1 MDDILKYAIENG
13 IIDLSHVQSE
23 VEMSKREE
31 LLKMH
36 SFKIWQ
42 GEDQYWRTHLTVGG
56 TRKLLKR
63 KNKTDLEDM
72 LVEFYRQEVENPT
85 IEEIFHEWNDRRFDL
100 GKISASTHERNEQ
113 VFNRHYGIFGK
124 NRIKATEPDEFEDFL
139 EEQISICN
147 LTAKAFSNLKGI
159 TRGFLKRAK
168 KRKLINWSPENMLED
183 MDVSDHDFKKVIKEN
198 NQEVF
203 DETELPQIVKLMETD
218 MDLKNAGIMLM
229 FLTGIRVGEL
239 VTLKRSDFTGN
250 TFNVRRTEIRVKRMN
265 EKGYEYQVKE
275 YPKTKAGIRTVIIPE
290 NYKWLISK
298 LKYENPFQEYIFV
311 NDAGKRM
318 TTNVFRRRL
327 ERLCKGANIV
337 SKSPHKARK
346 TYASILL
353 DNNVDNKMIEDL
365 MGHTNIQC
373 TELYY
378 HRSRKSIERKAEIL
392 NDIQDFKMVTK

>member
-1 MDDILKYAIENG
+1 
-13 IIDLSHVQSE
+13 
-23 VEMSKREE
+23 
-31 LLKMH
+31 
-36 SFKIWQ
+36 
-42 GEDQYWRTHLTVGG
+42 
-56 TRKLLKR
+56 
-63 KNKTDLEDM
+63 
-72 LVEFYRQEVENPT
+72 
-85 IEEIFHEWNDRRFDL
+85 
-100 GKISASTHERNEQ
+100 
-113 VFNRHYGIFGK
+113 
-124 NRIKATEPDEFEDFL
+124 
-139 EEQISICN
+139 
-147 LTAKAFSNLKGI
+147 
-159 TRGFLKRAK
+159 
-168 KRKLINWSPENMLED
+168 
-183 MDVSDHDFKKVIKEN
+183 
-198 NQEVF
+198 
-203 DETELPQIVKLMETD
+203 
-218 MDLKNAGIMLM
+218 MLM

-250 TFNVRRTEIRVKRMN
+250 TFNVRRTETRVKRMN